1 MKKLIL
7 ILLLLPAKLYSAN
20 LGIGTAIIYTRI
32 NDPKLSYIN
41 NYENIKDPINAI
53 RSVNINLSNRYKR
66 IIYGIGTNRLLN
78 SPQTRAIKDT
88 TTNYHLR
95 TSAKLDTINLGYLIT
110 PKIASFITVGNLQLK
125 QKLIKN
131 GSVLKSSNE
140 NAILYGLGTS
150 YATDKGSFGLTF
162 IAPSQAIKM
171 EWGLSFNYTINF
183 KL

>member
-7 ILLLLPAKLYSAN
+7 ILLLLPTKLYSAN
-20 LGIGTAIIYTRI
+20 LGVGTAIIYTRI

-78 SPQTRAIKDT
+78 SPQTRAVKDT
-88 TTNYHLR
+88 TTNYHLK
-95 TSAKLDTINLGYLIT
+95 TSSKLDTINLGYLIT
-110 PKIASFITVGNLQLK
+110 PKIAGIITVGNLQMQ

-131 GSVLKSSNE
+131 GSVLKTSNE
-140 NAILYGLGTS
+140 NAILYGVGTS
-150 YATDKGSFGLTF
+150 YATDSGSLGLTF